1 MLMGYIAFDVTL
13 RQRRMLV
20 ILTLQQGHPHA
31 YKRKKQTYISKV
43 KRVRLG
49 TEKIKEALQM
59 HLLARLQQKTTS
71 STSSRNRHL
80 PNKYSVNTNL
90 LAYVGYNLRLP

>member
-1 MLMGYIAFDVTL
+1 MGYIAFDVTL

-20 ILTLQQGHPHA
+20 ILSLQQGHPHA

-49 TEKIKEALQM
+49 TEKIKEALLQM
-59 HLLARLQQKTTS
+59 HL
-71 STSSRNRHL
+71 
-80 PNKYSVNTNL
+80 
-90 LAYVGYNLRLP
+90 

>member
-31 YKRKKQTYISKV
+31 HKRKKQTYISKL
-43 KRVRLG
+43 KRVRSG
-49 TEKIKEALQM
+49 TKKIKEALQM
-59 HLLARLQQKTTS
+59 HLLARLQQKTIS
-71 STSSRNRHL
+71 STSPRNRHL

-90 LAYVGYNLRLP
+90 LAYVG

>member
-31 YKRKKQTYISKV
+31 YKRKKQTYISKL
-43 KRVRLG
+43 KRVRLR
-49 TEKIKEALQM
+49 TKKIEEALQI
-59 HLLARLQQKTTS
+59 HLLARLQQKTIS
-71 STSSRNRHL
+71 STSTRNRHL
-80 PNKYSVNTNL
+80 PNKYSVKTNL
-90 LAYVGYNLRLP
+90 LAYVG